1 MLSII
6 AKDIHVEFPIYDPR
20 MRSLKYSLG
29 IKHLA
34 KGISR
39 IATRNLNVGGQIG
52 AGEAGRIVVK
62 ALDGVSFEIFEG
74 DRVGLVGHNGSGKT
88 TLLRTLAGI
97 YEPAS
102 GAIQAN
108 GRVFPLFDLQLGMDP
123 DATGLENIW
132 MRGKMLGLTTKE
144 IKDALDDI
152 ADFTELG
159 DYLYMPIRTY
169 SAGMAVRLAFAIST
183 AIIPEILVLDE
194 MIGTGDATFLSRAD
208 ARLKTFLSRT
218 GILVIASHSM
228 RILRQWCNKGLLL
241 EHGKMVAYGPLED
254 VVAMYQS
261 KCGLGPGESFDLTAL
276 PDRLSQR

>member
-6 AKDIHVEFPIYDPR
+6 GKDIRVEFPIYDPR

-39 IATRNLNVGGQIG
+39 IAARDHSVGGQIG

-74 DRVGLVGHNGSGKT
+74 DRVGLLGHNGSGKT

-97 YEPAS
+97 YEPVS
-102 GAIQAN
+102 GAIQAS

-132 MRGKMLGLTTKE
+132 MRGKMLGLSTSQ
-144 IKDALDDI
+144 IRDALDDI
-152 ADFTELG
+152 ADFTELD
-159 DYLYMPIRTY
+159 DYLYMPIRAY
-169 SAGMAVRLAFAIST
+169 STGMALRLAFAIST
-183 AIIPEILVLDE
+183 AIVPEILVLDE
-194 MIGTGDATFLSRAD
+194 MIGAGDAAFIARAD
-208 ARLKTFLSRT
+208 ARLKTFLART

-228 RILRQWCNKGLLL
+228 SILRQWCNKGMLL
-241 EHGKMVAYGPLED
+241 EQGKLVAFGPLED
-254 VVAMYQS
+254 VVSVYES
-261 KCGLGPGESFDLTAL
+261 KVLPSKDEAVDLIMPTPL
-276 PDRLSQR
+276 PAP